1 MTVVRVIVLVARLG
15 NRNIVVT
22 ARLVTL
28 TRVSRLCIHK
38 CSNLSVLKLIVTH
51 MMIKLALLLAL
62 VLIIQSHFVLL
73 HQGNSN

>member
-28 TRVSRLCIHK
+28 TRVNLPCIHK
-38 CSNLSVLKLIVTH
+38 CSNLSVLKLIVTL
-51 MMIKLALLLAL
+51 MMIKLALLLVL
-62 VLIIQSHFVLL
+62 VLIIQSHFVLF